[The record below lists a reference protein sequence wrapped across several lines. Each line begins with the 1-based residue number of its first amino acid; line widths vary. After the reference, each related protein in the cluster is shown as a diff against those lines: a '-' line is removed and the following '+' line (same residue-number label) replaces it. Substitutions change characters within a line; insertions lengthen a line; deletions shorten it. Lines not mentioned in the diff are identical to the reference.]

1 MRQHPEARA
10 WFSQLRSASR
20 RTAAGTFQRRFLEIG
35 TELARPGSPIQ
46 LIPLIVATD
55 RFGRAPVVLR
65 SYPRASV
72 IRDRL
77 CRAPASSLRLKLI
90 IKKRS
95 LRDQN
100 DVILLLIVLSTRDRW
115 IFLNPATV
123 RTSSPDC
130 SSDLTSIGLGF
141 PFSR

>member
-55 RFGRAPVVLR
+55 RFGRAPVPSLVPKSIGDKRPTLQG
-65 SYPRASV
+65 
-72 IRDRL
+72 
-77 CRAPASSLRLKLI
+77 PASSLRLKLI

-95 LRDQN
+95 LREQN